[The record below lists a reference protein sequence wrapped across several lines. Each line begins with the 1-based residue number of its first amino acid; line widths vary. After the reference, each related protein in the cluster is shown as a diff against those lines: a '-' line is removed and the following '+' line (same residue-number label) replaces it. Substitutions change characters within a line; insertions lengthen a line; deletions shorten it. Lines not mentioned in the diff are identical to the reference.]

1 MARLYDLTSEMRD
14 LWDKIDATVDETG
27 EIPQELAAQLS
38 QLETDIKKKFA
49 ACCVVRAESLA
60 DAEMFSKELARL
72 SAKKRAAERKA
83 EWIQN
88 YMQQCMQDI
97 GTNEVVCE
105 GWKVKIQNSQ
115 PAVFVTDETKIP
127 EKFFAIEKKLLKA
140 VVKEFI
146 NDGEP
151 VPGCELRAGSF
162 IRVY

>member
-1 MARLYDLTSEMRD
+1 MAKLYELTAEMRD
-14 LWDKIDATVDETG
+14 LWDRIDIVSEETG
-27 EIPQELAAQLS
+27 EIPAEMASKLS
-38 QLETDIKKKFA
+38 ELETDIKKKFA
-49 ACCVVRAESLA
+49 GCCAVRSESLA
-60 DAEMFSKELARL
+60 DAEMYSKELARL

-83 EWIQN
+83 EWIQE
-88 YMQQCMQDI
+88 YMRQCMQDI
-97 GTNEVVCE
+97 GTNEVDC
-105 GWKVKIQNSQ
+105 GIWKVKIQNSQ
-115 PAVFVTDETKIP
+115 PAVFVTDEQKIP